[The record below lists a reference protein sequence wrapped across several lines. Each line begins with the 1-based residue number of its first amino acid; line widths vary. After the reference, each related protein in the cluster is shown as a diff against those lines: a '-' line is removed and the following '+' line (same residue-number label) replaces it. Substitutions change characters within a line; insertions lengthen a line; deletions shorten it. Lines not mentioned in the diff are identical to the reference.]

1 MSLND
6 LIKFAEYYKVDFDED
21 IKCLIKSYTNEEV
34 LDKLQDVGIYKGQLC
49 IIPLE
54 QAYNADS
61 YRKFGFLK
69 EDKYV
74 YKKSGINNAV
84 KECIKIKE

>member
-34 LDKLQDVGIYKGQLC
+34 LDKLQDVGIYKGQL
-49 IIPLE
+49 
-54 QAYNADS
+54 
-61 YRKFGFLK
+61 
-69 EDKYV
+69 V
-74 YKKSGINNAV
+74 
-84 KECIKIKE
+84 